1 MNEMNRQY
9 CRVMTIAGS
18 DSGGGAGIQAD
29 LKTISALGCYGA
41 SAITAVTVQ
50 NTRGVTGIHGLP
62 PDFVYRQIR
71 AVLDDIGSDAVK
83 IGMLHAPEI
92 VEAVARALRESEIR
106 NVVLDPVMVAAS
118 GAKLIEDATIDT
130 LIRELFPLVDVLTPN
145 LDEAAVLLDRPLNT
159 LEDMR
164 AAAPDLLRLG
174 SRSVLV
180 KGGHLQ
186 DDQLYDLFVER
197 SRPDDSV
204 LMTNARIE
212 TNNIHGS
219 GCTLSSAIAVFLARG
234 QSLQEAVKSG
244 VDYTQ
249 QAILAGKDYRLGRGS
264 GPLNHFF
271 KPAPIKG

>member
-1 MNEMNRQY
+1 MTEMNRQY

-92 VEAVARALRESEIR
+92 VEAVARALHESEIR

-118 GAKLIEDATIDT
+118 GDKLIEDATIDT

-180 KGGHLQ
+180 KGGHLR

-249 QAILAGKDYRLGRGS
+249 QAILAGKDYQLGRGS

>member
-118 GAKLIEDATIDT
+118 GDKLIEDATIDT

>member
-1 MNEMNRQY
+1 MTEMNRQY

-92 VEAVARALRESEIR
+92 VEAVARVLRESEIR

-118 GAKLIEDATIDT
+118 GDKLIEDATIDT

-180 KGGHLQ
+180 KGGHLRE
-186 DDQLYDLFVER
+186 DQLYDLFVER